1 MTEKISNFSLNETL
15 TNVELLHDKQ
25 HQNFLIIDSSS
36 EDDIEN
42 PTSNLTLGQT
52 FQTWDEAE
60 KFLNDYA
67 LEKGF
72 SIRRKRTENDDNK
85 ILRKISWECCC
96 AGNYQPKKI
105 LNPNDQRNRQSKA
118 TGCKWRVNGNLPKNS
133 LRISFTTVVD
143 EHNHQMIPSPSTNI
157 AKYRKLG
164 EDMIQFIDFCVQNG
178 TTGAQTIVRL
188 LRGKFPG
195 RKIHQKNLYNAIQAS
210 KKKLASRIEFDASDL
225 MKFLYSQQTDDSRW
239 FIETKFDGI
248 E

>member
-42 PTSNLTLGQT
+42 PTLNLTLGQT
-52 FQTWDEAE
+52 FQTCDEAE

-72 SIRRKRTENDDNK
+72 SIWRKRTENDDNK

-105 LNPNDQRNRQSKA
+105 LNPNDQRNCQSKA

-178 TTGAQTIVRL
+178 TTGT
-188 LRGKFPG
+188 
-195 RKIHQKNLYNAIQAS
+195 
-210 KKKLASRIEFDASDL
+210 
-225 MKFLYSQQTDDSRW
+225 
-239 FIETKFDGI
+239 
-248 E
+248 

>member
-1 MTEKISNFSLNETL
+1 MIIKIDYVTSTSIFSKTRYR
-15 TNVELLHDKQ
+15 TNPAFARPVPKY
-25 HQNFLIIDSSS
+25 
-36 EDDIEN
+36 DIEN

-143 EHNHQMIPSPSTNI
+143 EHNH
-157 AKYRKLG
+157 
-164 EDMIQFIDFCVQNG
+164 
-178 TTGAQTIVRL
+178 
-188 LRGKFPG
+188 
-195 RKIHQKNLYNAIQAS
+195 
-210 KKKLASRIEFDASDL
+210 
-225 MKFLYSQQTDDSRW
+225 
-239 FIETKFDGI
+239 
-248 E
+248 